1 MVRKGTDTLD
11 SSTSAETLSTD
22 RGRTHGEWIE
32 QSKIEADLK
41 LRLRTSPYWSQMS
54 ESQQMAL
61 EAICMKMSRVVTGD
75 PKFADHWDD
84 IAGYA
89 LLGKRRCGL

>member
-11 SSTSAETLSTD
+11 SSASAETLSTN
-22 RGRTHGEWIE
+22 RGATHGEWLV
-32 QSKIEADLK
+32 QSKIEADFK
-41 LRLRTSPYWSQMS
+41 LRLRTSPKWSRLE

-61 EAICMKMSRVVTGD
+61 EAIQMKISRIVTGNPNFD
-75 PKFADHWDD
+75 DHWDD

-89 LLGKRRCGL
+89 LLGKRK